1 MGCRKTLLF
10 QGFSNIYLHEY
21 TNEHKTNLPHLG
33 DNAVR
38 TLFFFLSAIKKAFQK
53 KTVTAILV
61 TLSF

>member
-38 TLFFFLSAIKKAFQK
+38 TLFFLSAIKKAFQK